1 MRGPS
6 YIRSICFLLL
16 LSTSLLSSAEQLMVV
31 VHKDAEIDRL
41 SKKQIK
47 RIFMEPYSPSHL
59 KPVNL
64 PKGSKT
70 RVIFNTKVI
79 GLPESR
85 ISSYWA
91 QMKFSGRGKPPM
103 ELDSETD
110 VLDLIQNSKKHVG
123 YLLINSD
130 LPAGVKPLFTI
141 QY

>member
-1 MRGPS
+1 
-6 YIRSICFLLL
+6 
-16 LSTSLLSSAEQLMVV
+16 MVV
-31 VHKDAEIDRL
+31 VNQDADVKSL
-41 SKKQIK
+41 SRKQIK

-64 PKGSKT
+64 PKGNKT
-70 RVIFNTKVI
+70 RVVFNTKII

-103 ELDSETD
+103 ELDSDSE
-110 VLDLIQNSKKHVG
+110 VLDLIQNSKKHIG
-123 YLLINSD
+123 YIMETSE
-130 LPAGVKPLFTI
+130 LPENVKPLFTV